1 MHPSG
6 PPTVT
11 PLIHAITARSGRVS
25 GQRAVI
31 EFSPKLVSIERLCA
45 GVVLRTDG
53 GEVLPGCALDKR
65 KLSHAFG
72 EPGVALF
79 EIANVLCE
87 SLALHWRSSGSAEGW
102 VPPFEGARIARL
114 SDFSAKNAASAI
126 AQIND
131 HHSTLNTL
139 LAGYEITEISRA
151 TNIVERVRGAV
162 KRDANAKHLEK
173 RFNRVLTIG
182 AGAAPMRIDFLGQ
195 NFACYFIQIV
205 RSYRHGEMNTERALG
220 KIYELELL
228 RKFVSKPKKSLGLLD
243 EERPQSFELVMV
255 GDHNNAIQKRIVNQ
269 IEAMADRSEVRARLL
284 PDPVTAAAHVSDRE
298 RLAA

>member
-6 PPTVT
+6 PPSVT
-11 PLIHAITARSGRVS
+11 PLIHAISARSGRVS

-31 EFSPKLVSIERLCA
+31 EFSPKLVSIEKLCA

-53 GEVLPGCALDKR
+53 GDVVTGCALDKR

-87 SLALHWRSSGSAEGW
+87 SLAMHWRSTGSAEGW
-102 VPPFEGARIARL
+102 VPPFEGAKIARL
-114 SDFSAKNAASAI
+114 GEFTAKDAASAI

-139 LAGYEITEISRA
+139 LHGYEITEISRA

-162 KRDANAKHLEK
+162 KRDANARHLEK

-182 AGAAPMRIDFLGQ
+182 AGAAPMRVDFLGQ

-205 RSYRHGEMNTERALG
+205 RSPRHGEMNTERALG

-228 RKFVSKPKKSLGLLD
+228 RKFVHKPKKSLGLLD
-243 EERPQSFELVMV
+243 EERPQAFELVMV
-255 GDHNNAIQKRIVNQ
+255 GDRNNAIQQRIVYQ
-269 IEAMADRSEVRARLL
+269 IEAMADRSAVRARLL
-284 PDPVTAAAHVSDRE
+284 PDPTTAAAHVSDRE